1 MDTVIQCL
9 TVSYMDLMME
19 IVVIRNMKTGIRD
32 VVGMKNVIVFTK
44 IIAISRIWKISA
56 KMKLWWN
63 SVTMIV
69 EFLMMKFHLFGLCF
83 WHMKHFSKNCTLW
96 KFNTFPATQIILQF
110 KAICFSQCG
119 NFRIFLSFIIYV
131 KSILGKLVLKCCFCQ
146 FLLIWYISA
155 FKNCKSSWK
164 STFRASKC
172 VKMAYFALL
181 ESQKNWFH
189 VKSECSKNN
198 EFSTLCFFFLSI
210 GFLFSFLSAFQ

>member
-1 MDTVIQCL
+1 MCRITQITLTWKIFRYLISQNFCLFTALLEMDTVIQCSI
-9 TVSYMDLMME
+9 VSYMDLMME
-19 IVVIRNMKTGIRD
+19 IVVIRNMKTGTRD
-32 VVGMKNVIVFTK
+32 VVGVKDVIVLTK

-119 NFRIFLSFIIYV
+119 NFRIFLSFRFYIKLINFRESSETTII
-131 KSILGKLVLKCCFCQ
+131 
-146 FLLIWYISA
+146 FLHFSNA
-155 FKNCKSSWK
+155 EF
-164 STFRASKC
+164 
-172 VKMAYFALL
+172 
-181 ESQKNWFH
+181 WFH
-189 VKSECSKNN
+189 G
-198 EFSTLCFFFLSI
+198 FFAIS
-210 GFLFSFLSAFQ
+210 